1 MELDQEIKSEDLGD
15 AGGGGDVGIENQSD
29 NDWEIVLSL
38 ETSLQLME
46 ESSGSS
52 IVDVYNG
59 TGVDRIV
66 EICRGRAIPS
76 HLRGKV
82 WKVLL
87 TDGMQMRHDEL
98 ISVFEMSNDQM
109 SLRNDCQ
116 RFVESANLSNP
127 PEDHPPLT
135 SLLESV
141 LSTFM
146 KVTTE
151 PYVQEK
157 NLYYLQLLK
166 PLVTQISNENDLY
179 VCFVNLVRDYIPRDV
194 LNKDGLP
201 FHIFRLLLLYH
212 EPEACSLLDSLR
224 ISSSSFAKG
233 WFATMLSSAIA
244 NLESVLVLWD
254 IYFQYRDP
262 FLIYFLGIVLVV
274 NAKDH
279 LLEMK
284 NSPGGSSQEALA
296 QYLSNL
302 PRDLQPDDVVDFVS
316 IAAHYLRTTPNTFRR
331 MFESNLYG
339 SESYLTFNT
348 ISNSSSPCR
357 RVAMQS
363 LCLPVSAEELLTS
376 IRYAMSST
384 DEGSETSDYG
394 PASCSSLQKSD
405 SVRFFVVD
413 CRPAEQYNAGH
424 LPTAFHLDCGLML
437 LEPVQFS
444 TAVQGLLLAQK
455 EAISVGSVAG
465 GEHLCFVGSGREEE
479 DQYVHMVVSSFL
491 QRHTMRV
498 SLLSG
503 GYQSLHELMFS
514 EDLSVNL
521 ADHDVTKCPEC
532 INQLHQETKKQ
543 SPEPNLL
550 QKWQQT
556 KKFLPSLSALK
567 AKSVDLK
574 GKLIDYIQQSPELS
588 HVSATDR
595 GKSKVYRGIANVFSI
610 DDVDGDPDSSD
621 ELIESLDPN
630 KELLNSLVKLKPF
643 LKSEGIL
650 GYYHCRE
657 VMADGENHEG
667 FVVVTDTHLYF
678 LRELD
683 NVKGEVTVA
692 RLLNSVIKITSKK
705 KHPELITFKYGHL
718 IGESEASVDDVI
730 GSLSDAQSPADGS
743 EKPDSSNDS
752 ALITHSDRFYLP
764 KSSKE
769 FVALVKKVIDKGA
782 ETA

>member
-1 MELDQEIKSEDLGD
+1 MDPDQDKTDDLL
-15 AGGGGDVGIENQSD
+15 ASLGDVGTEVGSENPSD

-87 TDGMQMRHDEL
+87 TDGMQVRHEEL
-98 ISVFEMSNDQM
+98 ISVFEMSSDQM

-127 PEDHPPLT
+127 PEDHPALT

-146 KVTTE
+146 KTTTE
-151 PYVQEK
+151 QYVQEK
-157 NLYYLQLLK
+157 NLYYLHLLK

-179 VCFVNLVRDYIPRDV
+179 VCFINLVRDYIPRDV

-212 EPEACSLLDSLR
+212 EPEACSLMDSLR

-296 QYLSNL
+296 EYLTNL

-316 IAAHYLRTTPNTFRR
+316 IAAHYLRSTPNTFRR

-339 SESYLTFNT
+339 SESYLTINT

-376 IRYAMSST
+376 IRYAMSSN

-405 SVRFFVVD
+405 CVRFLWD

-455 EAISVGSVAG
+455 EAISVGSIAG

-532 INQLHQETKKQ
+532 INQHHQETKKQ

-550 QKWQQT
+550 QKLQQT

-574 GKLIDYIQQSPELS
+574 GKFIDYIQQSPELS

-610 DDVDGDPDSSD
+610 EDEEDDPYSSD

-630 KELLNSLVKLKPF
+630 KELLNSLVKLKSF

-650 GYYHCRE
+650 GYYHCSE
-657 VMADGENHEG
+657 VMANGENFVG
-667 FVVVTDTHLYF
+667 YVVVTDTHLYF
-678 LRELD
+678 VREID

-718 IGESEASVDDVI
+718 IGDSEASAADAI
-730 GSLSDAQSPADGS
+730 GSLSDAQSPADGP
-743 EKPDSSNDS
+743 EKTDSPSDS

-764 KSSKE
+764 KNSKE